1 MRTHTLLSR
10 AASIAVCFGV
20 LLSGPLA
27 TAGQSRVIRDVQLT
41 QQGKFQGQIL
51 TPAGKT
57 VSNAVVQLRFRGAP
71 VAAAKTDTQGR
82 FAISGVRAGAH
93 EVVTGAVHSPV
104 RLWSYGT
111 APRGARTG
119 MVVAIDETII
129 RGQDYCETGAC
140 APTSG
145 FGMLDVIT
153 LATVGAAVGALVVG
167 LDNKNTLED
176 LERAAAV
183 NPASP

>member
-1 MRTHTLLSR
+1 MRTHTLLTR
-10 AASIAVCFGV
+10 AASIAVCFGI
-20 LLSGPLA
+20 LISGPVA
-27 TAGQSRVIRDVQLT
+27 MAGQSRVIRDVQLT
-41 QQGKFQGQIL
+41 QQGKFQGQLL
-51 TPAGKT
+51 TPAGKS

-71 VAAAKTDTQGR
+71 IAAAKTDANGR

-104 RLWSYGT
+104 RLWSYGA

-119 MVVAIDETII
+119 MVVAISETVI
-129 RGQDYCETGAC
+129 RGQDYCETGGC

-167 LDNKNTLED
+167 IDNNNKLED
-176 LERAAAV
+176 LEQAAAN